1 MQHPHKFQHPLP
13 HTPSVTKMSIESINQ
28 SMAADIKTLLAK
40 AERLEAIESELA
52 ELKQIVARGA
62 TGPSEADKPV
72 KGKKPS
78 AKAEAKAVKA
88 AKASAEAD
96 GSAEPKAPS
105 AWNLL
110 VAQTVA
116 DMKQN
121 GWESWTDLKG
131 AVWPASRRG
140 PVKEKGGAESE
151 GFVYDGGEK
160 TDGKAPSPALGGM
173 VRASYLKTQADPAAL
188 AKAQAYHAKLDE
200 KRSAASASVGDG
212 EKAAPVA
219 DAAAP
224 KKAGRKPMTD
234 EAKASAAAKRAATK
248 AVNAA
253 AKEAAPAEAEFTE
266 PAEAAAVTP
275 KKSVLKPRAA
285 PPAPKKVDL
294 RFYSW
299 EHNGKKYITNER
311 GDVVEPEEGCWVGR
325 FNGTII
331 DESVAEPED
340 LEGVEMRE

>member
-1 MQHPHKFQHPLP
+1 
-13 HTPSVTKMSIESINQ
+13 MSIESINQ
-28 SMAADIKTLLAK
+28 TMAADIKTLL
-40 AERLEAIESELA
+40 LENQSIKSELA
-52 ELKQIVARGA
+52 ELKQIIATRSADPSDFAAAIKGA
-62 TGPSEADKPV
+62 PEKP
-72 KGKKPS
+72 KSKKAS
-78 AKAEAKAVKA
+78 KKAVA
-88 AKASAEAD
+88 AAESDA
-96 GSAEPKAPS
+96 GSVEPKEPKAPS

-110 VAQTVA
+110 VAQTVT

-131 AVWPASRRG
+131 IVWPASRRG
-140 PVKEKGGAESE
+140 PIKAAGGGQSE

-173 VRASYLKTQADPAAL
+173 VRASYLKAQTDPAAL

-200 KRSAASASVGDG
+200 KRSAASASVGEG

-219 DAAAP
+219 DAEAP

-234 EAKASAAAKRAATK
+234 EQKAAAAAKRAATK
-248 AVNAA
+248 ALSA
-253 AKEAAPAEAEFTE
+253 AKPAEVEKEAEFTE
-266 PAEAAAVTP
+266 PAEAPAESETVAPAVTP
-275 KKSVLKPRAA
+275 KKMMLKAKPA

-299 EHNGKKYITNER
+299 EHNGKVYWTNER
-311 GDVVEPEEGCWVGR
+311 GDVVDKEEGCWVGR

-331 DESVAEPED
+331 DESVPEAED
-340 LEGVEMRE
+340 LEGLEFRD